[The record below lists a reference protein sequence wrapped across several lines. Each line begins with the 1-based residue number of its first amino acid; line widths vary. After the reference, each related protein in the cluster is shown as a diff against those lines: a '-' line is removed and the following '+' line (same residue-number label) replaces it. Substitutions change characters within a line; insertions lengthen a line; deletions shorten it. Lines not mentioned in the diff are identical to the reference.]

1 MITGGDGNMN
11 SKRRLT
17 IRMPNELNL
26 ILTKKAENIGISKN
40 GLVLQILWDKVK
52 KEGMIKNE

>member
-1 MITGGDGNMN
+1 MN

-17 IRMPNELNL
+17 IRIPNELNM

-52 KEGMIKNE
+52 KEGEKQHE